1 MRTTLDLPEQLIDD
15 ARAALGGK
23 SKTDTIIFALRDL
36 VRRSRIDELKALLG
50 RVQLDVDLAHSR
62 RRPGRPRKR
71 DA

>member
-1 MRTTLDLPEQLIDD
+1 MRTTLDLPEPLIEE
-15 ARAALGGK
+15 ARTALGGK

-36 VRRSRIDELKALLG
+36 VRRKRIEELKALLG

-71 DA
+71 RA